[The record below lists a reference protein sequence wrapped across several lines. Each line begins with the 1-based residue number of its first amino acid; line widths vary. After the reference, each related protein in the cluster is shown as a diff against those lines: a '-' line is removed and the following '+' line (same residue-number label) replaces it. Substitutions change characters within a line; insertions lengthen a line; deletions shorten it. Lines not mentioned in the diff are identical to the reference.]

1 VVEWGAFPVKLL
13 RTIQLDASDRFVFEH
28 PAEPGEWAVSG
39 AFAFLGADVQALQ
52 GKARTAFR
60 AGFLG
65 VSSLGRS
72 TLAQVVNASKQ
83 DQAAVV
89 EMLAGRLVE
98 HFGAPDLAVAA
109 NAAEEEIS
117 FVASLCD
124 HPVGV
129 IIAVTRTFE
138 NGVICEAFRT
148 LRPGTQTPSSAFQF
162 IEVVGEDG
170 PDEHVDLAGLVGET
184 KP

>member
-1 VVEWGAFPVKLL
+1 MKLL

-39 AFAFLGADVQALQ
+39 AFAFLGTDVQALQ
-52 GKARTAFR
+52 GKSRTAFR
-60 AGFLG
+60 AGLLG

-72 TLAQVVNASKQ
+72 TLAQIVDVSKQ
-83 DQAAVV
+83 DHAAVV
-89 EMLAGRLVE
+89 EMLAAQLVA
-98 HFGAPDLAVAA
+98 HFGAPDLAVAT

-124 HPVGV
+124 HPAGV

-138 NGVICEAFRT
+138 DGVIHEAFRT

-162 IEVVGEDG
+162 VEVVGEDVPG
-170 PDEHVDLAGLVGET
+170 EDVLGERVDLAGLVGEA

>member
-1 VVEWGAFPVKLL
+1 MKLL

-39 AFAFLGADVQALQ
+39 AFAFLGADVRALQ
-52 GKARTAFR
+52 GKPRTAFR

-72 TLAQVVNASKQ
+72 TLAQVVNVSKQ
-83 DQAAVV
+83 DHAAVV

-98 HFGAPDLAVAA
+98 YFSAPDLAVAT

-124 HPVGV
+124 HPPGV

-138 NGVICEAFRT
+138 SGVIREAFRT
-148 LRPGTQTPSSAFQF
+148 LRPGVQTPSSAFQF
-162 IEVVGEDG
+162 IEVVGEDV
-170 PDEHVDLAGLVGET
+170 PDEHVDLARLIGE